1 MTVRPA
7 STPPELE
14 AAMRAVLDAN
24 SSPTAPDLLG
34 AAERLLDKVLSSD
47 CESRSSALDLLTVDA
62 LITRALSEAAND
74 PATLGKFATD
84 AMRRLASHNKA

>member
-1 MTVRPA
+1 MTIRPA

-14 AAMRAVLDAN
+14 AAMRAALDAKP
-24 SSPTAPDLLG
+24 SPTAPDLLD

-74 PATLGKFATD
+74 PATLDTFASE
-84 AMRRLASHNKA
+84 AMHRLASHNKA